1 MYLQLAGV
9 LLIGH
14 GSLSLAK
21 VTELRS
27 IFANEELTESVPTIV
42 ICIGVFIFL
51 ISIFG
56 CFGALK
62 SNICLLETYSILLLV
77 LVLFQ
82 VCLAC
87 FIFLYVGDIKID
99 TQRSFDKMWRLRPTS
114 RDNAAMV
121 GMIEESLQCCGNN
134 GPNDYTADSLP
145 KTCCLPG
152 AGCSHAA
159 AFPVGCRS
167 HLQESIKT
175 SAQMISYVCIA
186 TAIFELSAAVMGFI
200 LSGFIRKVNSV
211 RRCCYGY

>member
-1 MYLQLAGV
+1 MQLAGV
-9 LLIGH
+9 VLIGH

-27 IFANEELTESVPTIV
+27 IFANDELSETVPTIV

-56 CFGALK
+56 CCGALR

-82 VCLAC
+82 VILAC
-87 FIFLYVGDIKID
+87 FIFLFVSDIQTGTSK
-99 TQRSFDKMWRLRPTS
+99 SFNKMWRLQVAS
-114 RDNAAMV
+114 KDNKVMI
-121 GMIEESLQCCGNN
+121 GMIEESLQCCGND
-134 GPNDYTADSLP
+134 GPEDYTPELLP
-145 KTCCLPG
+145 KTCCRPG
-152 AGCSHAA
+152 EDCNHSVT
-159 AFPVGCRS
+159 FRNGCRVF
-167 HLQESIKT
+167 LQESIKS
-175 SAQMISYVCIA
+175 SAQMIAYVCLS

-200 LSGFIRKVNSV
+200 LSGFTRKVNAV

>member
-1 MYLQLAGV
+1 M

-27 IFANEELTESVPTIV
+27 IFANEELTESVPSIV

-62 SNICLLETYSILLLV
+62 SNICLLETYSIMLLV

-82 VCLAC
+82 VCLAS
-87 FIFLYVGDIKID
+87 FIFLYVGDIQVD
-99 TQRSFDKMWRLRPTS
+99 TQRSFDKMWRLRTTS
-114 RDNAAMV
+114 KDNEAMV

-134 GPNDYTADSLP
+134 GPQDYAVENLP
-145 KTCCLPG
+145 KTCCQ
-152 AGCSHAA
+152 AGTECTHAV
-159 AFPVGCRS
+159 AFPPGCRR
-167 HLQESIKT
+167 HLQESIKA